1 MLATVKVLQ
10 SKNASTGT
18 MSMSKKLMS
27 INDSFTASLA
37 PPPPPPTSCIPNG
50 EVNKTGV
57 KANNISNIK
66 PNPCVAV
73 GPPPAEQKSMSFK
86 DNPLREENEESNGSA
101 HTPVTTSLSQRQHP
115 PVKPN
120 SLILVPHQEQC
131 WHESYNFTEYIQK
144 LNMQ

>member
-50 EVNKTGV
+50 EVTKTGV
-57 KANNISNIK
+57 KANNISNTK

-73 GPPPAEQKSMSFK
+73 GPPPAASLQPQKSLSFK
-86 DNPLREENEESNGSA
+86 DNPQREENKDSNGDT
-101 HTPVTTSLSQRQHP
+101 HTPVTTSLSQRQPP

-131 WHESYNFTEYIQK
+131 CHE
-144 LNMQ
+144 